1 MVLNMDL
8 PLIRSQWSD
17 VLDYLE
23 RQDRMAWIAYFDA
36 RLSKLDGSTLH
47 LDFSDSRKFAGN
59 LEYDSIRDR
68 HKAALEAAIRAVL
81 GVELQV
87 VDEI

>member
-1 MVLNMDL
+1 MDL
-8 PLIRSQWSD
+8 TLLRSQWSD

-36 RLSKLDGSTLH
+36 RLARLEGSTLH

-59 LEYDSIRDR
+59 LEYENIRNQ
-68 HKAALEAAIRAVL
+68 HKVALEDAIRAVA

-87 VDEI
+87 VDEK

>member
-1 MVLNMDL
+1 MDL
-8 PLIRSQWSD
+8 TTLRSQWSD

-23 RQDRMAWIAYFDA
+23 RQDRMAWIAFFDA
-36 RLSKLDGSTLH
+36 RLASLDGSTLH

-59 LEYDSIRDR
+59 LEYDNIRDHHR
-68 HKAALEAAIRAVL
+68 AALESAIKAVV

-87 VDEI
+87 VD